1 MTVFDAVGRRLLF
14 ALDPERA
21 HELSIQGLRSGVPLC
36 LPSAPDPRLR
46 GMVAGIGFTNPLG
59 MAAGFD
65 KNGEVPDALLGLGF
79 GFTEIGTVTPQ
90 PQPGNPRPRVFRLE
104 DDRAVINR
112 LGFNNEGHAAVL
124 SRLAAR
130 ARKGGVVG
138 INVGANRDSE
148 DRIAD
153 YVAGIRA
160 FAPHAAY
167 LAVNISSPNTPGL
180 RDLQVGEDLSALLEA
195 VVAARNAAGRKVPLF
210 LKIAPD
216 LSQETMENIAAEVL
230 DKAVD
235 GLIVS
240 NTTVGRK
247 DLKSPK
253 AKETGGLSGR
263 PLFHRS
269 TVVLARMRRLV
280 GTKMPIIGVGGVDSA
295 ETAAEK
301 IRAGAD
307 LVQLYTGLI
316 FGGPSL
322 PGEILRGL
330 SRILDREKAERLTDL
345 RDTRL
350 DEWADKRLD

>member
-1 MTVFDAVGRRLLF
+1 MTVFEAVGRKLLF

-36 LPSAPDPRLR
+36 RPPRVDPRLR
-46 GMVAGIGFTNPLG
+46 VMVAGIGFENPIG

-79 GFTEIGTVTPQ
+79 GFAEIGTVTPR
-90 PQPGNPRPRVFRLE
+90 PQPGNPRPRIFRLE
-104 DDRAVINR
+104 RDRAVINR
-112 LGFNNEGHAAVL
+112 LGFNNDGQADVL

-138 INVGANRDSE
+138 VNVGANRDAE

-153 YVAGIRA
+153 YAAGVRA
-160 FAPHAAY
+160 FAPHASY
-167 LAVNISSPNTPGL
+167 LTINISSPNTAGL
-180 RDLQVGEDLSALLEA
+180 RDLQARESLAALLEA
-195 VVAARNAAGRKVPLF
+195 VVVARNGAGCKVPLF

-216 LSQETMENIAAEVL
+216 LSPEAMEGIAAEVVA
-230 DKAVD
+230 KGVD

-240 NTTVGRK
+240 NTTVDRK
-247 DLKSPK
+247 DLKSAK
-253 AKETGGLSGR
+253 AKESGGLSGR

-280 GTKMPIIGVGGVDSA
+280 GPKMPIIGVGGVDSA

-350 DEWADKRLD
+350 EEWADKRLD